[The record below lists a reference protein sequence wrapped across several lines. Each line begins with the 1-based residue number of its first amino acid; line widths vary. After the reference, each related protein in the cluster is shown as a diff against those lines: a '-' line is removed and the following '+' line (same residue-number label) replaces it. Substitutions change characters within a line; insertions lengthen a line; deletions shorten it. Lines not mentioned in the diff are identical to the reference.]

1 MLKKLFISVV
11 VLLVLTAAGSLLFF
25 YKEPTST
32 LQDNLVTPPKKY
44 FSTNRTIHTAILS
57 QKDTKIPELNRRNI
71 NHAAITLLNNLKAD
85 QDYDRIV
92 VIFDPAF
99 PPTESDPFQEQ
110 AKFVFPDAQYSTIY
124 AKADQTETDLY
135 SQLFSAS
142 TAKTLFILHSYLNFS
157 DIDPELLAL
166 QKLHYKDA
174 FDNLSKASLGTV
186 AFTNDEAVKAV
197 YQMAKEAGARKALP
211 TLEDETQGY
220 QIKFLAEGSSLP
232 TGNVNLTFFG
242 DMMLGRH
249 VRVLMD
255 KYGNDYPFAKM
266 DNAYLQIND
275 LLIANL
281 EGPVAEKAV
290 ATSKSIAFRFL
301 PDIVPLLQ
309 KYHFDALSIANNHA
323 LDMGAGGL
331 VDSYR
336 LLAAAGLTAFGHPR
350 DITDQSAAR
359 FDLHGK
365 KIALLGLNHT
375 DFKLDKKATITKI
388 QELTAEGYQVIP
400 FIHWGTEYVHQPGNG
415 QVELAHSFVDA
426 GAIAVIGMHPHVVQ
440 SLEIYNDAPIF
451 YSLGNAIFDQYFS
464 VDTQEGLSTT
474 IRLTPTEM
482 QIYLFPIKIE
492 QSQFRLML
500 PEEKTKFLAKMAEWW
515 RYDQEIKDQ
524 ILKGKI
530 VIKFPKD

>member
-1 MLKKLFISVV
+1 MFKKFLITAG
-11 VLLVLTAAGSLLFF
+11 VLLALTVTGALVFS
-25 YKEPTST
+25 YTVSPQS

-44 FSTNRTIHTAILS
+44 FSTERTISAAIIS
-57 QKDTKIPELNRRNI
+57 QKDTKLSELNRRNI
-71 NHAAITLLNNLKAD
+71 HHAAITLFSNLKSD
-85 QDYDRIV
+85 QEYDRIV

-99 PPTESDPFQEQ
+99 PREESDPFQEQ
-110 AKFVFPDAQYSTIY
+110 AKFIFPKAKYLTIY
-124 AKADQTETDLY
+124 PSSGQSETDLY
-135 SQLFSAS
+135 EQLSYSS
-142 TAKTLFILHSYLNFS
+142 TAKTLYVLHTYLNFS
-157 DIDPELLAL
+157 DFDPDLLAL
-166 QKLHYKDA
+166 QKMHYKDA
-174 FDNLSKASLGTV
+174 FDNLSKSSLGTI
-186 AFTNDEAVKAV
+186 AFTNSEAVKAV

-211 TLEDETQGY
+211 TLEDETQEY
-220 QIKFLAEGSSLP
+220 QIKFLAAGSS
-232 TGNVNLTFFG
+232 TATSNINLTFFG
-242 DMMLGRH
+242 DIMLARH

-255 KYGNDYPFAKM
+255 KYGNDYPFSKM
-266 DNAYLQIND
+266 DNAYLNMND

-301 PDIVPLLQ
+301 PDTVPLLK
-309 KYHFDALSIANNHA
+309 KYHFDALSLANNHA

-331 VDSYR
+331 ADSYR
-336 LLAAAGLTAFGHPR
+336 LIPLSGLTAFGHPR
-350 DITDQSAAR
+350 DLTDQSAAR
-359 FDLHGK
+359 FDLHGQ
-365 KIALLGLNHT
+365 KIAVLGLNHT
-375 DFKLDKKATITKI
+375 DFKLDKKTTVKKI
-388 QELTAEGYQVIP
+388 QDLTAEGYKVIP
-400 FIHWGTEYVHQPGNG
+400 FIHWGTEYVHQPGQE
-415 QVELAHSFVDA
+415 QVDLAHSFIDA

-464 VDTQEGLSTT
+464 PDTQEGLSTT
-474 IRLTPTEM
+474 IRLTSTEM

-500 PEEKTKFLAKMAEWW
+500 PEEKTAFLEKMTNWW